1 MKSKTVQLV
10 KEQEELVFLEND
22 FEPVGSSQDI
32 NNDKTFADISMTHDF
47 MSRFCRNKGALI
59 SVFVILIICIM
70 AIIGPGMNNYSYSEM
85 DTSYAS
91 LPPKVSG
98 LASLHIFDGMENGR
112 DMYALKNCE
121 TNFWFGT
128 DTLGRDLWTR
138 LWAGTRV
145 SLEIALI
152 AAVGNMIIGIIYGL
166 VSGYVGGKV
175 DMVMQR
181 IIEILNGIPSLV
193 VMTLMV
199 MVMRPGVGAIVIA
212 LLSTGWIGTARM
224 VRGQT
229 MKIREEEF
237 VQASQTLGAST
248 FRILFKDALP
258 NIMSQIITMAMFSI
272 PGAIFAESF
281 LAFVGLG
288 IPQPQPSLGILISEG
303 YKSLTIHPHM
313 LVIPVVVLSV
323 LMLSFNLL
331 ADGLR
336 DALDPKQKNQ

>member
-1 MKSKTVQLV
+1 MSAKPEQVQAY
-10 KEQEELVFLEND
+10 EYEFRPDDFELVGNRQN
-22 FEPVGSSQDI
+22 VNI
-32 NNDKTFADISMTHDF
+32 DKNFADVSITHDAWI
-47 MSRFCRNKGALI
+47 RFRRNKGAMI
-59 SVFVILIICIM
+59 SLFVIVLIVVM
-70 AIIGPGMNNYSYSEM
+70 ALVGPLMNDFTYEYM
-85 DTSYAS
+85 DTNYTS
-91 LPPKVSG
+91 LPPKIPFLS
-98 LASLHIFDGMENGR
+98 SLGILNGYENGV
-112 DMYALKNCE
+112 DMYERKNCDI
-121 TNFWFGT
+121 NYWFGT

-138 LWAGTRV
+138 TWEGTKT

-152 AAVGNMIIGIIYGL
+152 AAVGNMLIGIVYGL
-166 VSGYVGGKV
+166 VSGYVGGRV

-181 IIEILNGIPSLV
+181 FIEIINGIPSLV

-199 MVMRPGVGAIVIA
+199 MVMNPGKTAIIVA

-248 FRILFKDALP
+248 ARILFKDALP
-258 NIMSQIITMAMFSI
+258 NIMSQVIVMAMFSI
-272 PGAIFAESF
+272 PSAIFAESF

-288 IPQPQPSLGILISEG
+288 LPQPLPSLGILISEG

-313 LVIPVVVLSV
+313 LVIPVLILSI

-336 DALDPKQKNQ
+336 DALDPKQKDQ

>member
-1 MKSKTVQLV
+1 MSTKP
-10 KEQEELVFLEND
+10 EQIPAEFLPGDFELVGDRQN
-22 FEPVGSSQDI
+22 VHI
-32 NNDKTFADISMTHDF
+32 DKNFADVSITHDALI
-47 MSRFCRNKGALI
+47 RFCRNKGAMI
-59 SVFVILIICIM
+59 SLVVILLIVIM
-70 AIIGPGMNNYSYSEM
+70 ALVGPMVSGFTYSEM
-85 DTSYAS
+85 DTNYTS
-91 LPPKVSG
+91 LPPKVSALSG
-98 LASLHIFDGMENGR
+98 LGIFSGFENGV
-112 DMYALKNCE
+112 DMYALKNCA
-121 TNFWFGT
+121 TNYWFGT

-138 LWAGTRV
+138 TWEGTKV
-145 SLEIALI
+145 SLEIALV
-152 AAVGNMIIGIIYGL
+152 AALGNMIIGIIYGL
-166 VSGYVGGKV
+166 VSGYLGGRV

-181 IIEILNGIPSLV
+181 IIEIVHGIPSLV

-199 MVMRPGVGAIVIA
+199 MVMSPGKTAIIVA
-212 LLSTGWIGTARM
+212 LLSTGWISMARM

-248 FRILFKDALP
+248 ARILFRDALP
-258 NIMSQIITMAMFSI
+258 NIMSQVIVMAMFSI

-288 IPQPQPSLGILISEG
+288 LPQPQPSLGILISEG

-313 LVIPVVVLSV
+313 LIIPVLVLSI

-336 DALDPKQKNQ
+336 DALDPKQKDQ

>member
-1 MKSKTVQLV
+1 MSTPNLDSITFQPDDF
-10 KEQEELVFLEND
+10 ELVGDRQN
-22 FEPVGSSQDI
+22 VRI
-32 NNDKTFADISMTHDF
+32 DKTYADVSITHDALT
-47 MSRFCRNKGALI
+47 RFCRNKGAMISLI
-59 SVFVILIICIM
+59 VILLIVAM
-70 AIIGPGMNNYSYSEM
+70 AIIGPGINEYSYSDM
-85 DTSYAS
+85 DTNLTS
-91 LPPKVSG
+91 LPPKMPVFEKIG
-98 LASLHIFDGMENGR
+98 LFQGYENGK
-112 DMYALKNCE
+112 DMYAVKNCD
-121 TNFWFGT
+121 TAFWFGT

-152 AAVGNMIIGIIYGL
+152 AAVGNMLIGIIYGL
-166 VSGYVGGKV
+166 VSGYVGGRV

-199 MVMRPGVGAIVIA
+199 MVMSAGKTAIIIA
-212 LLSTGWIGTARM
+212 LLTTGWIGTARM

-248 FRILFKDALP
+248 ARILFKDALP
-258 NIMSQIITMAMFSI
+258 NIMSQVIVMAMFSI
-272 PGAIFAESF
+272 PSAIFAESF

-288 IPQPQPSLGILISEG
+288 LPQPQPSLGILISEG

-313 LVIPVVVLSV
+313 LIIPVLVLSI

-336 DALDPKQKNQ
+336 DALDPKQKDQ

>member
-1 MKSKTVQLV
+1 MSKPDQI
-10 KEQEELVFLEND
+10 EFRPDD
-22 FEPVGSSQDI
+22 FELADGRQTI
-32 NNDKTFADISMTHDF
+32 KIDKTFADVSITHDALI
-47 MSRFCRNKGALI
+47 RFCRNKGAMISLI
-59 SVFVILIICIM
+59 VIVLIVVM
-70 AIIGPGMNNYSYSEM
+70 AIIGPGMNQYSYSEM
-85 DTSYAS
+85 DTSLTS
-91 LPPKVSG
+91 LPPKVSLLSHLG
-98 LASLHIFDGMENGR
+98 IFDGMENGK
-112 DMYALKNCE
+112 DMYAVKNCD

-138 LWAGTRV
+138 VWAGTRV

-152 AAVGNMIIGIIYGL
+152 AAIGNMLIGVIYGL
-166 VSGYVGGKV
+166 ISGYLGGKA
-175 DMVMQR
+175 DMIMQR
-181 IIEILNGIPSLV
+181 IIEIINGIPSLV

-199 MVMRPGVGAIVIA
+199 MVMSPGKTAIIVA

-237 VQASQTLGAST
+237 VQASQTLGASVM
-248 FRILFKDALP
+248 RILFKDALP
-258 NIMSQIITMAMFSI
+258 NIMNQVIIMAMFSI
-272 PGAIFAESF
+272 PSAIFAESF

-288 IPQPQPSLGILISEG
+288 LPQPQPSLGILISEG

-313 LVIPVVVLSV
+313 LLIPVLILSI

-336 DALDPKQKNQ
+336 DALDPKQKDQ

>member
-1 MKSKTVQLV
+1 MNTT
-10 KEQEELVFLEND
+10 QEEIVFLPND
-22 FEPVGSSQDI
+22 FDLLGDRQDI
-32 NNDKTFADISMTHDF
+32 NTDKTFADISMTHDIIK
-47 MSRFCRNKGALI
+47 RFCRNKGAII
-59 SVFVILIICIM
+59 SLVVILIIALM
-70 AIIGPGMNNYSYSEM
+70 SVIGPGMNQYTYSEM
-85 DTSYAS
+85 KTSYAS
-91 LPPKVSG
+91 LPPRVSALSG
-98 LASLHIFDGMENGR
+98 MGAFDGTENGK
-112 DMYALKNCE
+112 DMYALKDCD
-121 TNFWFGT
+121 TDFWFGT

-138 LWAGTRV
+138 LWTGTRT
-145 SLEIALI
+145 SLMIALI
-152 AAVGNMIIGIIYGL
+152 AAVGNMFIGIIYGL

-175 DMVMQR
+175 DIVMQR

-199 MVMRPGVGAIVIA
+199 MVMRPGVGAIVVA
-212 LLSTGWIGTARM
+212 LLTTGWIGTARM

-313 LVIPVVVLSV
+313 LVIPVLVLSV

-336 DALDPKQKNQ
+336 DALDPKQKDQ